1 LLLPASFLHDLAIK
15 CKPVATAKPS
25 TIWVAVLR
33 IDKLPSEDST
43 EEDFLWIKCHSRIA
57 SQTIYDQYQ
66 LKCPPGEDWVLKH
79 ESRLANLTT
88 TMADLDTYK
97 DKVIVFEAIKASDTG
112 RLVTR
117 QPLQP
122 ANTQLFSP
130 PRGFSH
136 KSAGIKPSF
145 DGASDEN
152 QIPSSAMSYGSLH
165 PSKAMHGQAL
175 HPSTNI
181 LTPSPSSEL
190 MSRAPGSNS
199 HTPSS
204 TFRSS
209 TLPHSSVSR
218 MTPHSGATN
227 PLSTSDH
234 AVSSVDMA
242 GFDRYFAS
250 WQDRIRVSYP
260 DYDDGQIYD
269 SLRRSWTNVP
279 PFERAIYAAQSG
291 SSDHQIHGIKHE
303 PTGETK
309 VHNTPPMVEPPVSA
323 AELEEQKHK
332 SFQLQTLLKD
342 AGPKMLETSV
352 EQGVKLLDQLKAPL
366 LNKMGNSP
374 DAEQWIQQID
384 QLIKQAVRTKTVVGV
399 VGNTGA
405 GKSSVIN
412 AMLDE
417 ERLVP
422 TNCMRACTAVVTEI
436 SYNHGEKPYRAQVEF
451 IPPADWEKELKTL
464 LQDLLD
470 GDGKVSRDCA
480 NEDTDAGIA
489 YAKIK
494 AVYPRKTKEDIANSS
509 IQTMLREVSHVLGK
523 SRDIEETDSL
533 VFYKKLQS
541 FVDSKEK
548 STGNKDK
555 DKKKERKEMEFWPL
569 IRVVR
574 IYVKSRAL
582 ATGAVI
588 VDLPGVHDANAARA
602 AVAEGYMKQCTGLW
616 IVAPINRAVDD
627 KAAKSLLGESF
638 KRQLKMDGG
647 FNSVTFICSK
657 TDDISLEEAQDSL
670 GLSDEMEPDW
680 EELEKLGKKTESMK
694 KQMDEMKD
702 TKAVF
707 GESMN
712 DIDEQVETWDG
723 LKERLEGG
731 KTVFPPKSKAAG
743 RKRKGNSSDKARKK
757 QRKTKSSDDESDDV
771 EDSDLSGN
779 SDEDEKG
786 SEDDSGSQEPLTE
799 EQIVAKLQELRAT
812 KKEARSQRS
821 EITERIN
828 QIRREI
834 DESKKAEEIIES
846 KMSAMCISGRNA
858 YSKGAIQQDFAAG
871 IKELDQELAAEE
883 DEENF
888 NPDAEIRN
896 YDDVARGLPVFC
908 VSSRGYQKLQGRL
921 RKDPHIAGFTSIEET
936 EIPQL
941 QAHCEKLTET
951 GRSANC
957 RTFINKLSQLLNSLT
972 LWASSD
978 GTSANMTAEQRARE
992 ARYLQKG
999 LKSLES
1005 GLETAVKTACKELS
1019 DEFADNIYD
1028 KYETAV
1034 SNATNDSIATALKW
1048 GQPVN
1053 REDRAAGGL
1062 HWSTYKAICRRNGI
1076 YTNGQGPHEWNVELV
1091 EPMMKLLASGW
1102 EKAFSRRS
1110 PMVMASF
1117 ARNAAA
1123 CLKKFH
1129 KDIEAR
1135 ARQIGTGIAGLHM
1148 LQQQVV
1154 NYENLLKDLSA
1165 TVKDTINTNQKEI
1178 NREFVPVIEQAM
1190 AAAYEACVEERGAG
1204 SFARMK
1210 AAMNSHVAQ
1219 ERHTMF
1225 QSSTENVKTR
1235 LSVMLKELEVYM
1247 NDKADEVYIA
1257 MRRDYNSVLGGGEV
1271 PQNGEILPKT
1281 QRLVRKEIMRI
1292 VDGVEKV
1299 FMKVAGIEV
1308 KSEEECDGE
1317 DKEVARHDDNED
1329 GGRVVKKEEE
1339 DSKVKGETSPSLSQI
1354 GGQEQ
1359 PNREEPSDVPMAD
1372 ADSDQE
1378 SGRKLKSAEAQE
1390 RSDGLVGAKGD
1401 SDSDSG
1407 DSDGSESSAGFE
1419 SN

>member
-1 LLLPASFLHDLAIK
+1 
-15 CKPVATAKPS
+15 
-25 TIWVAVLR
+25 
-33 IDKLPSEDST
+33 
-43 EEDFLWIKCHSRIA
+43 
-57 SQTIYDQYQ
+57 
-66 LKCPPGEDWVLKH
+66 
-79 ESRLANLTT
+79 
-88 TMADLDTYK
+88 M
-97 DKVIVFEAIKASDTG
+97 
-112 RLVTR
+112 
-117 QPLQP
+117 
-122 ANTQLFSP
+122 
-130 PRGFSH
+130 
-136 KSAGIKPSF
+136 
-145 DGASDEN
+145 
-152 QIPSSAMSYGSLH
+152 
-165 PSKAMHGQAL
+165 
-175 HPSTNI
+175 
-181 LTPSPSSEL
+181 
-190 MSRAPGSNS
+190 
-199 HTPSS
+199 
-204 TFRSS
+204 
-209 TLPHSSVSR
+209 
-218 MTPHSGATN
+218 
-227 PLSTSDH
+227 
-234 AVSSVDMA
+234 
-242 GFDRYFAS
+242 
-250 WQDRIRVSYP
+250 
-260 DYDDGQIYD
+260 
-269 SLRRSWTNVP
+269 P
-279 PFERAIYAAQSG
+279 PFERASYAAQAG

-384 QLIKQAVRTKTVVGV
+384 QLIKQAVRTKTVIGV

-436 SYNHGEKPYRAQVEF
+436 SYNHGEKPYRAQIEF
-451 IPPADWEKELKTL
+451 ISPADWEKELKTL
-464 LQDLLD
+464 FQDLLD

-680 EELEKLGKKTESMK
+680 EELDKLGKKTKSMK

-712 DIDEQVETWDG
+712 DIDEQVEIWDG
-723 LKERLEGG
+723 LKEKLEGG

-771 EDSDLSGN
+771 EDSNLSDN
-779 SDEDEKG
+779 SDEDGKG

-834 DESKKAEEIIES
+834 DESKKAEEIIE
-846 KMSAMCISGRNA
+846 
-858 YSKGAIQQDFAAG
+858 
-871 IKELDQELAAEE
+871 
-883 DEENF
+883 
-888 NPDAEIRN
+888 
-896 YDDVARGLPVFC
+896 
-908 VSSRGYQKLQGRL
+908 
-921 RKDPHIAGFTSIEET
+921 
-936 EIPQL
+936 
-941 QAHCEKLTET
+941 
-951 GRSANC
+951 
-957 RTFINKLSQLLNSLT
+957 
-972 LWASSD
+972 
-978 GTSANMTAEQRARE
+978 
-992 ARYLQKG
+992 RY
-999 LKSLES
+999 
-1005 GLETAVKTACKELS
+1005 VH
-1019 DEFADNIYD
+1019 F
-1028 KYETAV
+1028 
-1034 SNATNDSIATALKW
+1034 
-1048 GQPVN
+1048 
-1053 REDRAAGGL
+1053 
-1062 HWSTYKAICRRNGI
+1062 
-1076 YTNGQGPHEWNVELV
+1076 
-1091 EPMMKLLASGW
+1091 
-1102 EKAFSRRS
+1102 
-1110 PMVMASF
+1110 
-1117 ARNAAA
+1117 
-1123 CLKKFH
+1123 
-1129 KDIEAR
+1129 
-1135 ARQIGTGIAGLHM
+1135 
-1148 LQQQVV
+1148 
-1154 NYENLLKDLSA
+1154 
-1165 TVKDTINTNQKEI
+1165 
-1178 NREFVPVIEQAM
+1178 
-1190 AAAYEACVEERGAG
+1190 
-1204 SFARMK
+1204 
-1210 AAMNSHVAQ
+1210 
-1219 ERHTMF
+1219 
-1225 QSSTENVKTR
+1225 
-1235 LSVMLKELEVYM
+1235 
-1247 NDKADEVYIA
+1247 
-1257 MRRDYNSVLGGGEV
+1257 
-1271 PQNGEILPKT
+1271 
-1281 QRLVRKEIMRI
+1281 
-1292 VDGVEKV
+1292 
-1299 FMKVAGIEV
+1299 
-1308 KSEEECDGE
+1308 
-1317 DKEVARHDDNED
+1317 
-1329 GGRVVKKEEE
+1329 
-1339 DSKVKGETSPSLSQI
+1339 
-1354 GGQEQ
+1354 
-1359 PNREEPSDVPMAD
+1359 
-1372 ADSDQE
+1372 
-1378 SGRKLKSAEAQE
+1378 
-1390 RSDGLVGAKGD
+1390 
-1401 SDSDSG
+1401 
-1407 DSDGSESSAGFE
+1407 
-1419 SN
+1419 